1 MDPFIPLN
9 LSFSQQTTCKVQS
22 DKTAGKPVNVFE
34 IFHNIFSFLKSFLSK
49 KCFQRIIGKLYSAQ
63 GISLKFEGGSVV

>member
-34 IFHNIFSFLKSFLSK
+34 IFHNIFSFLILISEKFFVKEMFSK
-49 KCFQRIIGKLYSAQ
+49 NNWKALFSSGHF
-63 GISLKFEGGSVV
+63 FEV